1 MTVLCEHFTFS
12 LATGLNTSVNV
23 EKWLTP
29 LELDYLCHIGDKL
42 ETETCLRTPIN
53 PRVVAVTYI
62 KPVRDEYHRRD
73 VWNHTILIRYRDYF
87 EDREPE
93 PAKLVASHFISHG
106 GDQPVDLE
114 PIKI

>member
-1 MTVLCEHFTFS
+1 VISCEHFTFS

-29 LELDYLCHIGDKL
+29 LELDYLCHIGDKQT
-42 ETETCLRTPIN
+42 TETCLRTPIN

-62 KPVRDEYHRRD
+62 KPVKDEYHRRD

-93 PAKLVASHFISHG
+93 PAKLVAAHFISPSSK
-106 GDQPVDLE
+106 QPVDLE